1 MAEKADR
8 TERVEPR
15 APSGK
20 SPVSVLLLARDE
32 TRDLEEL
39 IPRLSFAHEVL
50 VVWDPRG
57 DAATRDAAVRLGAR
71 VEARA
76 FAGFGAQR
84 AYALS
89 CCSQP
94 WVLWLDAD
102 ERLDADAVLAL
113 RHAAAESPG
122 GPVQYAL
129 ARATWFLGRRI
140 RFCGWQGERIVRFF
154 RRDRARFDDA
164 EVHETVHVNGPPPVK
179 LAGLI
184 EHHSYRTFEDCVSKC
199 VRYASAGAAKAERHG
214 RRAGALDVMLRPPLR
229 FLRQYVLQLGFL
241 DGVHGLVLCGFAA
254 AQVYLKYAE
263 LWQRTRSGPRG

>member
-1 MAEKADR
+1 MADKVDTADNW
-8 TERVEPR
+8 EQG
-15 APSGK
+15 GK

-39 IPRLSFAHEVL
+39 IPRLAFAHEVV

-71 VEARA
+71 VEAHA

-102 ERLDADAVLAL
+102 ERLDADALAAV
-113 RHAAAESPG
+113 RNAAVAGSG

-129 ARATWFLGRRI
+129 ARVTWFLGRRI

-164 EVHETVHVNGPPPVK
+164 EVHEAVRVDGPEPVV
-179 LAGLI
+179 LAGLL

-199 VRYASAGAAKAERHG
+199 VRYARAGAAQAERRG
-214 RRAGALDVMLRPPLR
+214 RRAGPLDVLVRPPLR

-241 DGVHGLVLCGFAA
+241 DGTHGLVLCGFAA

-263 LWQRTRSGPRG
+263 LWQRTRSGSRG